1 MNARERVQTAFR
13 HEEPDRVPVFEL
25 DINAPVASEILGR
38 PVHIG
43 YGGHARVKMAAKAL
57 LEDRYE
63 EFVRQRTDDSIELYR
78 KLELDIYHSP
88 PLSRK
93 RVKPEPIDDTTWR
106 YVDKDRGTWTIE
118 RYIPESDMGG
128 EIDCD
133 IKRDNLAGLRRAV
146 SILEEE
152 GPVVDDLYIRELGY
166 IVGQIGHE
174 MFVLGSGIGVPI
186 PLLACWADVFM
197 VAMVLEPELAHRY
210 LDLRLERTLALLD
223 RMIEIG
229 VDGVVGGVD
238 WAGSSGMMISPAHFR
253 EFILPGL
260 KQITAK
266 CHQHGL
272 VYIKHTDGN
281 VMAIEKEFLE
291 ESGVDGYHPVDPGA
305 GMDIGYIKRKHGHR
319 LTLLGNVDCAH
330 TLVYGSRQQIIDETV
345 EVIKKA
351 APGGGF
357 VLSSSN
363 SIHSGVPAENFLT
376 MLEAARQYGH
386 YPIAL

>member
-38 PVHIG
+38 QVHVG
-43 YGGHARVKMAAKAL
+43 YGGHARVKMVAKAL
-57 LEDRYE
+57 LEGRYE
-63 EFVRQRTDDSIELYR
+63 EFVRQRTDDYLELYR
-78 KLELDIYHSP
+78 KLEFDIYHSP
-88 PLSRK
+88 PLSQR
-93 RVKPEPIDDTTWR
+93 RTKPEPINDTTWR
-106 YVDKDRGTWTIE
+106 YVDKDRGTWSIE
-118 RYIPESDMGG
+118 RYIPKSDMGG

-133 IKRDNLAGLRRAV
+133 IKQDDLAGIRRAV

-152 GPVVDDLYIRELGY
+152 GPVVDDLYARELEY

-174 MFVLGSGIGVPI
+174 MFVLGSGIGVYI
-186 PLLACWADVFM
+186 PLATCWADVFM
-197 VAMVLEPELAHRY
+197 VAMILEPTMAHRY

-238 WAGSSGMMISPAHFR
+238 WAGSNGMMISPAHFR
-253 EFILPGL
+253 EFILPRL
-260 KQITAK
+260 KQITDK

-272 VYIKHTDGN
+272 LYIKHTDGN

-291 ESGVDGYHPVDPGA
+291 ESGVDGYHPVDPSA

-319 LTLLGNVDCAH
+319 LTVLGNVDCAH
-330 TLVYGSRQQIIDETV
+330 TLVHGSRQQIIDETV
-345 EVIKKA
+345 DVIKKA

-363 SIHSGVPAENFLT
+363 SIHSGVPTENFLT
-376 MLEAARQYGH
+376 MLKAARQYGN